1 MEEHKHYWWGENK
14 QHHPDYEVIIRMIDP
29 RVFIKYS
36 VRLALLA
43 DFDEFYNSIADVQWI
58 DGKPDKATQNKILIE
73 AWNFLTIEERILE
86 DDLDDL
92 EDMEDF

>member
-1 MEEHKHYWWGENK
+1 MIMEEHKHYWWGENK

-43 DFDEFYNSIADVQWI
+43 DFDEFYNSIADVPVDRRQARQ
-58 DGKPDKATQNKILIE
+58 GNTK
-73 AWNFLTIEERILE
+73 
-86 DDLDDL
+86 
-92 EDMEDF
+92 